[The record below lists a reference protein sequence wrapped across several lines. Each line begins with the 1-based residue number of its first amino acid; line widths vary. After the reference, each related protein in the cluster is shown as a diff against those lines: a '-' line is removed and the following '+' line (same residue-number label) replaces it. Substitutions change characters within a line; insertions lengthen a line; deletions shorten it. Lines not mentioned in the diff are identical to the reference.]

1 MRENDA
7 FILLYENCGLIWYNY
22 YRVFGVFSECTQ
34 CQGTTY
40 QAAPCSSTQDT
51 ICIGQFSHTKPLNI
65 NLLKIKGHLS
75 IDKTCFSLLVQN
87 THLRA
92 QIQKFFRGG
101 ASRAPI
107 LVLTPSPPSRF
118 TYTPTPE
125 TFTGTSR
132 RSRGTCQLKRHFI
145 NILCKLLD
153 DIYSVS
159 IHI

>member
-1 MRENDA
+1 MSRHHLSGGS
-7 FILLYENCGLIWYNY
+7 LLQHPGHHL
-22 YRVFGVFSECTQ
+22 YRSVLTHQTTQ
-34 CQGTTY
+34 HY
-40 QAAPCSSTQDT
+40 
-51 ICIGQFSHTKPLNI
+51 

-101 ASRAPI
+101 GIQGTYIGSDPF
-107 LVLTPSPPSRF
+107 SPSRF

>member
-1 MRENDA
+1 M
-7 FILLYENCGLIWYNY
+7 
-22 YRVFGVFSECTQ
+22 FGVFSECTQ

-87 THLRA
+87 THLHAR
-92 QIQKFFRGG
+92 IQKIFFLGG
-101 ASRAPI
+101 GVHPRPLM

-125 TFTGTSR
+125 TFTGTAR

>member
-1 MRENDA
+1 MCTLSEGIESTRMMP
-7 FILLYENCGLIWYNY
+7 LYCGLIWYNY

-87 THLRA
+87 THLHAR
-92 QIQKFFRGG
+92 IQKNFFFGGGG
-101 ASRAPI
+101 ASKASNVGSDPF
-107 LVLTPSPPSRF
+107 SP
-118 TYTPTPE
+118 
-125 TFTGTSR
+125 
-132 RSRGTCQLKRHFI
+132 L
-145 NILCKLLD
+145 
-153 DIYSVS
+153 
-159 IHI
+159 

>member
-1 MRENDA
+1 MSRHHLSGGS
-7 FILLYENCGLIWYNY
+7 LLQHPGHHL
-22 YRVFGVFSECTQ
+22 YRSVLTHQTTQ
-34 CQGTTY
+34 HY
-40 QAAPCSSTQDT
+40 
-51 ICIGQFSHTKPLNI
+51 

>member
-1 MRENDA
+1 M
-7 FILLYENCGLIWYNY
+7 
-22 YRVFGVFSECTQ
+22 FGVFSECTQ

-87 THLRA
+87 THLHAR
-92 QIQKFFRGG
+92 IQKIFFWGG
-101 ASRAPI
+101 GVHPRPLM

-118 TYTPTPE
+118 SQAPTPE
-125 TFTGTSR
+125 TSTSCK
-132 RSRGTCQLKRHFI
+132 SRGTCQKRRHFI
-145 NILCKLLD
+145 LLCKLQD
-153 DIYSVS
+153 YIYPVS
-159 IHI
+159 IHIYKS